1 MQEALK
7 KYFKLIQ
14 ERVFL
19 KKKNQ
24 KKGLSFLKK
33 KKRRFCRKKPG
44 SNSEPRSCTAY
55 QKQEKILHPDKGIR
69 KNKNGLQ
76 DRGKHKSNPSNP
88 YPTHVSQYTGAQ
100 STIFSKRKRGKKP
113 ENSVKTKKG
122 PVH

>member
-33 KKRRFCRKKPG
+33 KREGFAEKSQVVIVNLGPAQPIKSKKKSFILTKG
-44 SNSEPRSCTAY
+44 L
-55 QKQEKILHPDKGIR
+55 EKIKMVYRTVENTNQTPQIPIQPMFLSILGHKVQSFQKEKEEKNPKIR
-69 KNKNGLQ
+69 
-76 DRGKHKSNPSNP
+76 
-88 YPTHVSQYTGAQ
+88 
-100 STIFSKRKRGKKP
+100 
-113 ENSVKTKKG
+113 
-122 PVH
+122 